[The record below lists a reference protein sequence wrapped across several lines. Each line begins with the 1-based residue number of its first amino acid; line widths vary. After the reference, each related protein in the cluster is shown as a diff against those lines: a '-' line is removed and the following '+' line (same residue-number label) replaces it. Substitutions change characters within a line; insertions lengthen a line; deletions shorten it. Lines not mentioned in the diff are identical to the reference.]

1 MAYDQ
6 DLARRIRVQLGPLNG
21 LEEKKRFGGVGFL
34 LKGNMACGV
43 NLDDLVI
50 RLAPER
56 AKIALINPFVQPFT
70 MGGRSMAGW
79 IVVRPEGCKRDRDLK
94 KWVQESLAYIASFP
108 PK

>member
-1 MAYDQ
+1 MTFDQ
-6 DLARRIRVQLGPLNG
+6 GLSRRIRVLLGSMDG
-21 LEEKKRFGGVGFL
+21 LEEKKMFGGVGFL
-34 LKGNMACGV
+34 LNGNMVCGV
-43 NLDDLVI
+43 NRDNLVL

-56 AKIALINPFVQPFT
+56 AQAALAKPHVQPFT

-79 IVVRPEGCKRDRDLK
+79 IVVTPEGCRQDKDLK